1 MIMSSH
7 RRRYGGHRLE
17 IVRAPVPRL
26 PREDLRSDDGDTD
39 ERWASAV
46 MLSYLSLVLVVAV
59 ALVYSWSAGSRVS
72 ASQGTGEPSSYH
84 LAR

>member
-1 MIMSSH
+1 MAS
-7 RRRYGGHRLE
+7 RPRRYGDPRVQM
-17 IVRAPVPRL
+17 VRTPVPRL
-26 PREDLRSDDGDTD
+26 LREDYRSEDGDTD

-46 MLSYLSLVLVVAV
+46 MLSYLGLVLVVAI

-72 ASQGTGEPSSYH
+72 ASQAQGDPPSYQ

>member
-1 MIMSSH
+1 MSSY
-7 RRRYGGHRLE
+7 RRRYGDYRLE

-26 PREDLRSDDGDTD
+26 LREDLRSDDGDTD

-46 MLSYLSLVLVVAV
+46 MLSYLGLILVVAV
-59 ALVYSWSAGSRVS
+59 ALVYSWSAGPREP
-72 ASQGTGEPSSYH
+72 AFHGTGEPSSYH

>member
-1 MIMSSH
+1 MVS
-7 RRRYGGHRLE
+7 RPRRYGDPRME

-26 PREDLRSDDGDTD
+26 LREDFRSDDGDTD

-46 MLSYLSLVLVVAV
+46 MLSYLGLVLVVAIAV
-59 ALVYSWSAGSRVS
+59 VYSWSAGPRGS
-72 ASQGTGEPSSYH
+72 ASQGPGDPPAYY

>member
-1 MIMSSH
+1 MAS
-7 RRRYGGHRLE
+7 RPRRYGDPRVE
-17 IVRAPVPRL
+17 IVRARVPRL

-46 MLSYLSLVLVVAV
+46 MLSYLGLVLVVAIAV
-59 ALVYSWSAGSRVS
+59 VYSWSVGPRDS
-72 ASQGTGEPSSYH
+72 ASQRPGDPPSYH

>member
-1 MIMSSH
+1 MSSY
-7 RRRYGGHRLE
+7 RRRYGDPRVE

-26 PREDLRSDDGDTD
+26 LREDLRSDDGDTD

-59 ALVYSWSAGSRVS
+59 ALVYSWSAGPRRA
-72 ASQGTGEPSSYH
+72 ASQGTGDPPSYH

>member
-1 MIMSSH
+1 
-7 RRRYGGHRLE
+7 
-17 IVRAPVPRL
+17 
-26 PREDLRSDDGDTD
+26 
-39 ERWASAV
+39 

-59 ALVYSWSAGSRVS
+59 ALVYSWSAGPRVS